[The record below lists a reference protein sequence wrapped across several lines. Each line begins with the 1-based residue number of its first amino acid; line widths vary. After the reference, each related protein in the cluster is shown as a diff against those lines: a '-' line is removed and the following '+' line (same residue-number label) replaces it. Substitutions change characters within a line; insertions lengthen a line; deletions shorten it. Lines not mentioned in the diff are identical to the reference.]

1 MSSPHSSLDQ
11 PTLTALVELARE
23 RIPAGQPVTLDAV
36 ETAVLQVLREIGP
49 QVAAATLTGDLS
61 DPAQPRR
68 GKKGARR
75 SAPVGQ

>member
-1 MSSPHSSLDQ
+1 MSSSQPSLDQ
-11 PTLTALVELARE
+11 TTLTALVELARAHLPE
-23 RIPAGQPVTLDAV
+23 DQPPTIDAV
-36 ETAVLQVLREIGP
+36 EAAVLQVLREIGP

-75 SAPVGQ
+75 NAPAGR